1 MLGIPVFY
9 ADGVAKKL
17 YTDDEEIKEKTI
29 QIFGEHVYPNGQ
41 FSRSIL
47 ANLIFQD
54 EQKRQQLN
62 AIIHPKVLDLGE
74 LWMKQQTTSFALK
87 EAALLIESNSY
98 KQLDDI
104 ILVVSP
110 LQKKLERVMQR
121 DQLTEEQIVLRMQ
134 RQMTDE
140 EKRPYCKYVIINDD
154 EHLLIEQVEQ
164 LMNVLSG
171 KA

>member
-1 MLGIPVFY
+1 
-9 ADGVAKKL
+9 
-17 YTDDEEIKEKTI
+17 
-29 QIFGEHVYPNGQ
+29 
-41 FSRSIL
+41 
-47 ANLIFQD
+47 
-54 EQKRQQLN
+54 
-62 AIIHPKVLDLGE
+62 
-74 LWMKQQTTSFALK
+74 
-87 EAALLIESNSY
+87 
-98 KQLDDI
+98 
-104 ILVVSP
+104 
-110 LQKKLERVMQR
+110 MQR